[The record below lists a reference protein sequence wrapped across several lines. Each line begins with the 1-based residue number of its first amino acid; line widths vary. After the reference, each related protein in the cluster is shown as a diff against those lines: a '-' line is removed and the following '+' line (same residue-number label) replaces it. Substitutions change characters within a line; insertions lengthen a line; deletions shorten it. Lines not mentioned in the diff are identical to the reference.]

1 MKRRVPQQVRSRD
14 RVERILEVAGE
25 IVVADGVEAVT
36 TRAVA
41 SAAGLPVASLYQ
53 YFADKEAVLLAL
65 VERDVADLRAQ
76 LAEDIAAITT
86 MSVQTLVEATMR
98 AFVKVYHR
106 RPAFVV
112 IWFRGRTNVAVAE
125 YCREHNRRMA
135 RELFHVA
142 RSAGMVVEGS
152 DGLYAELAVEVA
164 DRVLQMAFEDSLTG
178 DPHGLLYLQDH
189 TGTHPVGA
197 ARVHDPDL
205 EHYPTD
211 VLIEADF
218 GRRAR
223 SGGPGPGTVS
233 AAAGPRCRR
242 GSRASRGRP

>member
-41 SAAGLPVASLYQ
+41 TAAGLPVASLYQ

-65 VERDVADLRAQ
+65 VERDVADLNEQ
-76 LAEDIAAITT
+76 LAEDIEALTT
-86 MSVQTLVEATMR
+86 MSVQALVEATMR

-106 RPAFVV
+106 RPPFVV
-112 IWFRGRTNVAVAE
+112 IWFRGRTNAAVAD

-135 RELFHVA
+135 RDLFHVA

-164 DRVLQMAFEDSLTG
+164 DRILQIAFEDSLTG
-178 DPHGLLYLQDH
+178 DPHVIDEGIALVTAYLE
-189 TGTHPVGA
+189 THATPVGIA
-197 ARVHDPDL
+197 
-205 EHYPTD
+205 
-211 VLIEADF
+211 
-218 GRRAR
+218 
-223 SGGPGPGTVS
+223 
-233 AAAGPRCRR
+233 
-242 GSRASRGRP
+242 GRPRRSSGPDQALRS